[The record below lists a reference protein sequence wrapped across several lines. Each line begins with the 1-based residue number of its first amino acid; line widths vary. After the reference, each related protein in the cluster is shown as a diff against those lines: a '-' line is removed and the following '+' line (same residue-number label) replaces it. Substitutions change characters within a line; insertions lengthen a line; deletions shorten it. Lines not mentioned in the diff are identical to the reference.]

1 MAINQLIFGKNS
13 QNKKS
18 QTILPREKIFHFKPA
33 DSYSP
38 RIYLFI
44 LRTFEIMKNENLL
57 KTNQRLNDQIK
68 ALILKNEQLHLSI
81 SELEL
86 QLKDEF
92 QPNDESSFKVK
103 GITVLYIELQGHKEI
118 LEESSSEQLYD
129 VLDELYI
136 KFNEIAL
143 KHKAQRVKVIGDY
156 YVCAGGIDQSNSTNP
171 IDIALIALEINHY
184 LHAIYEEH
192 QLAGKAFWNLRIGIH
207 SGNGRVAVK
216 GQKNK
221 SYTLTG
227 EVINTLPRIASM
239 CASGEVFISDY
250 TYELIKSYFQ
260 CDYIKELPAKYRGNL
275 SLYHLK
281 RIKRIYSVNRKVGIA
296 PNEDFML
303 KYLLRQFNDIER
315 KVLDF
320 LQEKLPKNLHYH
332 NYCHTIDVV
341 NQTELIGIGEGV
353 SDEHLLL
360 LKTAALFHDAGH
372 TVQSPNHEHYST
384 LIARE
389 WLPNYSYSESQIDTI
404 CEIIMATQL
413 PPEPK
418 NLLEKIICDSD
429 LDYLGRADFIPGS
442 NALFEELKA
451 LNIITDLNE
460 WNKLQVKFLS
470 AHSFFTATSLR
481 LREVNKQSQIDRI
494 ENLIIK

>member
-1 MAINQLIFGKNS
+1 MNS
-13 QNKKS
+13 
-18 QTILPREKIFHFKPA
+18 
-33 DSYSP
+33 
-38 RIYLFI
+38 
-44 LRTFEIMKNENLL
+44 ENLL
-57 KTNQRLNDQIK
+57 KTNQRLNAQIK
-68 ALILKNEQLHLSI
+68 ELSLKNEELNITI
-81 SELEL
+81 STLES
-86 QLKDEF
+86 QLKKELKL
-92 QPNDESSFKVK
+92 NGESSFKVK
-103 GITVLYIELQGHKEI
+103 GITVLYIEIQGHKEI
-118 LEESSSEQLYD
+118 LEDNSSEHLYD
-129 VLDELYI
+129 VLDEIYI
-136 KFNEIAL
+136 KFNEIAK
-143 KHKAQRVKVIGDY
+143 KHKTQRVKVIGDY
-156 YVCAGGIDQSNSTNP
+156 YVCAGGIDQTNSTNP

-184 LHAIYEEH
+184 LNGLYEQYKVE
-192 QLAGKAFWNLRIGIH
+192 GKAFWNLKVGIH
-207 SGNGRVAVK
+207 SGNGSVAVK
-216 GQKNK
+216 GKINK

-239 CASGEVFISDY
+239 CAIGEIYISDY

-260 CDYIKELPAKYRGNL
+260 CEYIAELPAKYRGNL

-281 RIKRIYSVNRKVGIA
+281 RIKRIYSLNRKVGIE
-296 PNEDFML
+296 PNEVFML

-320 LQEKLPKNLHYH
+320 LQEKLPEYLHYH

-372 TVQSPNHEHYST
+372 TIQSPNHEHYST
-384 LIARE
+384 VIARE
-389 WLPNYSYSESQIDTI
+389 WLPKYSYSENQINTI

-429 LDYLGRADFIPGS
+429 LDYLGRADFIPRS

-470 AHSFFTATSLR
+470 AHSFFTETSLR

-494 ENLIIK
+494 ESLIIIGATSQYENRNKNLN

>member
-1 MAINQLIFGKNS
+1 M
-13 QNKKS
+13 KS
-18 QTILPREKIFHFKPA
+18 
-33 DSYSP
+33 
-38 RIYLFI
+38 
-44 LRTFEIMKNENLL
+44 ENLL
-57 KTNQRLNDQIK
+57 KTNQRLNAQIK
-68 ALILKNEQLHLSI
+68 ELSAKNEELNLTI
-81 SELEL
+81 SELESQLKNKL
-86 QLKDEF
+86 QL
-92 QPNDESSFKVK
+92 NDQNSFKVK
-103 GITVLYIELQGHKEI
+103 GITVLYIEVQGHKEI
-118 LEESSSEQLYD
+118 LNEHFSEQLYD

-136 KFNEIAL
+136 KFNDIAK

-171 IDIALIALEINHY
+171 IDIALIALQINHH
-184 LHAIYEEH
+184 LKTIYEQY
-192 QLAGKAFWNLRIGIH
+192 QLEGKAFWNLKIGLH
-207 SGNGRVAVK
+207 SGNGTVSVK
-216 GQKNK
+216 GKKNK

-239 CASGEVFISDY
+239 CAPGEIFISDY

-260 CDYIKELPAKYRGNL
+260 CDYITELPAKYRGIL

-281 RIKRIYSVNRKVGIA
+281 RIKRIYSVNRKKGIV

-320 LQEKLPKNLHYH
+320 LQEKLPENLYYH

-360 LKTAALFHDAGH
+360 LKTAALFHDTGH

-389 WLPNYSYSESQIDTI
+389 WLPNYSYSENQINTI
-404 CEIIMATQL
+404 CEIIMATKL

-418 NLLEKIICDSD
+418 NLLEKIICDAD
-429 LDYLGRADFIPGS
+429 LDYLGRSDFIPGS

-451 LNIITDLNE
+451 QKIITDLNE

-470 AHSFFTATSLR
+470 AHSFFTSTSLR

-494 ENLIIK
+494 ENLIKR

>member
-1 MAINQLIFGKNS
+1 MNS
-13 QNKKS
+13 
-18 QTILPREKIFHFKPA
+18 EK
-33 DSYSP
+33 
-38 RIYLFI
+38 LVQ
-44 LRTFEIMKNENLL
+44 
-57 KTNQRLNDQIK
+57 TNQRLNAQVK
-68 ALILKNEQLHLSI
+68 ALSLKNEQLHESI
-81 SELEL
+81 KTLESQLKKEL
-86 QLKDEF
+86 QLKD
-92 QPNDESSFKVK
+92 DSSFKVK
-103 GITVLYIELQGHKEI
+103 GITVLYIEIQGHKEI
-118 LEESSSEQLYD
+118 LEENTSEQLYD
-129 VLDELYI
+129 VLDEI
-136 KFNEIAL
+136 TVQFNEIAE
-143 KHKAQRVKVIGDY
+143 KHNAQKVKVIGDY
-156 YVCAGGIDQSNSTNP
+156 YVCAGGIDEFNSTNP

-184 LHAIYEEH
+184 LTTKYE
-192 QLAGKAFWNLRIGIH
+192 QYKVDGKAFWNLRIGVH
-207 SGNGRVAVK
+207 SGNGTVAVK

-239 CASGEVFISDY
+239 CSPGEVYISDY
-250 TYELIKSYFQ
+250 TYELIKSYFK
-260 CDYIKELPAKYRGNL
+260 CDYIAELPAKYRGNL
-275 SLYHLK
+275 SLYQLK
-281 RIKRIYSVNRKVGIA
+281 RIKRIYSLDRKVGIE

-320 LQEKLPKNLHYH
+320 LQEKLPENLYYH

-360 LKTAALFHDAGH
+360 LKTAALFHDVGH

-389 WLPNYSYSESQIDTI
+389 WLPEYSYSENQIHTI
-404 CEIIMATQL
+404 CELIMATQL

-442 NALFEELKA
+442 NALFEELKSM
-451 LNIITDLNE
+451 NIISDANE
-460 WNKLQVKFLS
+460 WNKLQVKFLT
-470 AHSFFTATSLR
+470 AHNFFTGTSKR
-481 LREVNKQSQIDRI
+481 LREVNKQIQIDRI
-494 ENLIIK
+494 EKLIIE